1 MKKRFSKLMAIAMV
15 FALIFAIAAIPA
27 SAAPYSYTAVAGG
40 TTTFS
45 KYLIVDSDT
54 HIPNVTFDFDIASI
68 PTGTGK
74 AATENTVAV
83 YAPVDAGVTG
93 TPTIS
98 DPVFTSDTTTT
109 PTYSTIQNDD
119 TGKLTLDTGKHYA
132 AKTVT
137 VDFSNV
143 NFPEP
148 GIYRYVVTE
157 AAAAGAY
164 RHDTQNTGGTQ
175 LTRYLDVYVTDDG
188 TGTLAVSSYVL
199 HKENGTVTANATT
212 SGSADVAAAGD
223 PVNDKSASYVNEYE
237 TKDLAFSKKVTGNQA
252 SRDKYFKYTVTFTG
266 LNPLDTFTVDLAN
279 AEAAPTKNDATKYT
293 TMTNPASVTGSDLAS
308 GVDFYIQHGQSIKI
322 LGLPTT
328 ATYTVVEDEEDYTKA
343 EDNDLVAVPAQGN
356 SGDNDYVAA
365 KTYSDDYT
373 GTMNADKYVGY
384 TNTRDG
390 IIPTGVLLTVAPFAI
405 GLLLFGA
412 LAIFFIAR
420 KKKRAE
426 EE

>member
-27 SAAPYSYTAVAGG
+27 SAATTYTPVAGG

-54 HIPNVTFDFDIASI
+54 HIPNVTFDFSIAPI
-68 PTGTGK
+68 TTGK
-74 AATENTVAV
+74 EATSSTVAV
-83 YAPVDAGVTG
+83 YAPGDAGVTG
-93 TPTIS
+93 TATIS
-98 DPVFTSDTTTT
+98 DPEFTSDITNT
-109 PTYSTIQNDD
+109 PTYDTIQSPAD
-119 TGKLTLDTGKHYA
+119 TGKLALDTGKKYA

-137 VDFSNV
+137 VDFSGV
-143 NFPEP
+143 TFPEP

-164 RHDTQNTGGTQ
+164 THDTQNTGGTQ

-199 HKENGTVTANATT
+199 HKEDGTVTANAT
-212 SGSADVAAAGD
+212 SGSGDVATAGAA
-223 PVNDKSASYVNEYE
+223 VNDKSASYVNEYE

-252 SRDKYFKYTVTFTG
+252 SRDKYFKYTVTITG
-266 LNPLDTFTVDLAN
+266 LNDSDTFTVDLAN

-293 TMTNPASVTGSDLAS
+293 TMSNPASVTGAELAS

-328 ATYTVVEDEEDYTKA
+328 AQYTVVEDKEDYTQTA
-343 EDNDLVAVPAQGN
+343 NNDLVAVAAQGTE
-356 SGDNDYVAA
+356 GQDGYVAA
-365 KTYSDDYT
+365 KTYNDASTD
-373 GTMNADKYVGY
+373 TMTTDKYVGY
-384 TNTRDG
+384 TNEKQG
-390 IIPTGVLLTVAPFAI
+390 VIPTGVLLTVAPFAI

-412 LAIFFIAR
+412 LAVFFVA
-420 KKKRAE
+420 KKKRRAE